1 MKVLSKKRKIKPIRF
16 VFLKDS
22 CSRRIWD
29 RWEGVGGI
37 EGRSVFLGLFKI
49 GYIYKVFSF
58 DAKD

>member
-1 MKVLSKKRKIKPIRF
+1 MITSLESRDFLHTSEKFDFSEKRDEI
-16 VFLKDS
+16 VTAG
-22 CSRRIWD
+22 
-29 RWEGVGGI
+29 GVGGI